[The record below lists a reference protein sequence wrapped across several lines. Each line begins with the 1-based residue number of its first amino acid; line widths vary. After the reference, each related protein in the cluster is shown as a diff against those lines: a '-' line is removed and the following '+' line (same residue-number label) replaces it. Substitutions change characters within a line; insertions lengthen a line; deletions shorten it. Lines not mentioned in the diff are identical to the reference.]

1 MDEKQHVIIQLIMN
15 IQSVIEELNL
25 RGAAPIGRVL
35 SEEEVAWFRE
45 DLTRKKQDDID
56 TFGREA
62 LIANFSLETVQDL
75 GRFAGKYYDLVANL
89 QINEVINNALND
101 KAVIHSYNAIILDGA
116 EKSEM
121 VGHGFHRDMPWF
133 PNCRT
138 SVIIMIPL
146 VDYSPENGSTRF
158 VPGTHAF
165 KDMPTLDYL
174 QKYEVSAEGK
184 AGEAYVVD
192 STTWHRA
199 GDNKSGK
206 PRPMIVLKY
215 TLAPFKQ
222 QVEFYLSNPD
232 LESAEPVV
240 KQRLG
245 WNVRVPHNYIEGR
258 DWNQETR
265 KFKSGQYDMS
275 NTYFK

>member
-1 MDEKQHVIIQLIMN
+1 MDEKQHVILTIMN
-15 IQSVIEELNL
+15 IQSVIEELNH
-25 RGAAPIGRVL
+25 RGAAALGRVL

-45 DLTRKKQDDID
+45 DLVRKKQEDID

-62 LIANFSLETVQDL
+62 LLANFSLETVQDL
-75 GRFAGKYYDLVANL
+75 GRFAGKYYDLVANTQL
-89 QINEVINNALND
+89 NEVINNALND

-116 EKSEM
+116 QKSEM

-138 SVIIMIPL
+138 SIIIMIPL

-165 KDMPTLDYL
+165 KDMPSLEYL
-174 QKYEVSAEGK
+174 QKFEVSAEGK

-222 QVEFYLSNPD
+222 QVEFYLSNPE
-232 LESAEPVV
+232 LEAATPVV

-275 NTYFK
+275 NTYYK

>member
-1 MDEKQHVIIQLIMN
+1 MN
-15 IQSVIEELNL
+15 IKTVIEELNL
-25 RGAAPIGRVL
+25 RGVATLGKVL
-35 SEEEVAWFRE
+35 SDEQIQWFFE
-45 DLTRKKQDDID
+45 DLKKKKQEDID
-56 TFGREA
+56 EFGREK
-62 LIANFSLETVQDL
+62 LLENFSLETVQDL
-75 GRFAGKYYDLVANL
+75 GRFAGAYYDLVANTVL
-89 QINEVINNALND
+89 NEVVNHALND
-101 KAVIHSYNAIILDGA
+101 KAVIHSYNAIILDSEGK
-116 EKSEM
+116 KSEM

-146 VDYSPENGSTRF
+146 VDYSMTNGSTQF

-165 KDMPTLDYL
+165 KDMPSIEFLE
-174 QKYEVSAEGK
+174 KHAVSAHGK
-184 AGEAYVVD
+184 AGEAFVVD

-199 GDNKSGK
+199 GKNKSGD

-222 QVEFYLSNPD
+222 QVEFYLSNPEIENAPD
-232 LESAEPVV
+232 VV

-265 KFKSGQYDMS
+265 KFKSGQYDMT

>member
-1 MDEKQHVIIQLIMN
+1 MDEKQHVISAIMN
-15 IQSVIEELNL
+15 IQSIIEELNL
-25 RGAAPIGRVL
+25 RGAAAIGRVL

-45 DLTRKKQDDID
+45 DLARKKQEDID

-62 LIANFSLETVQDL
+62 LLANFSLETVQDL
-75 GRFAGKYYDLVANL
+75 GRFAGKYYDLVANNQL
-89 QINEVINNALND
+89 NEVINNALND

-138 SVIIMIPL
+138 SIIIMIPL

-165 KDMPTLDYL
+165 KDMPSLEYL
-174 QKYEVSAEGK
+174 QKFEVSAEGK

-222 QVEFYLSNPD
+222 QVEFYLSNPE
-232 LESAEPVV
+232 LEAAAPVV

>member
-1 MDEKQHVIIQLIMN
+1 MN
-15 IQSVIEELNL
+15 LNNIIEELNL
-25 RGAAPIGRVL
+25 RGASAIGKVL
-35 SEEEVAWFRE
+35 TDEQINWFRE
-45 DLTRKKQDDID
+45 DLARKKQEDIER
-56 TFGREA
+56 FGRDT

-75 GRFAGKYYDLVANL
+75 GRFGGNYYDLIANTD
-89 QINEVINNALND
+89 INDLVNLALND

-116 EKSEM
+116 EKSDM

-138 SVIIMIPL
+138 SIIVMIPL
-146 VDYSPENGSTRF
+146 VDYNQENGSTRF

-165 KDMPTLDYL
+165 KDMPSIEYL
-174 QKYEVSAEGK
+174 QKHEVSAAGM
-184 AGEAYVVD
+184 AGEAFVVD

-206 PRPMIVLKY
+206 QRPMIVIKY

-222 QVEFYLSNPD
+222 QVEFYLSNP
-232 LESAEPVV
+232 EIETAAPVV

-275 NTYFK
+275 NVYIK

>member
-1 MDEKQHVIIQLIMN
+1 MN
-15 IQSVIEELNL
+15 IQGIVEELNL
-25 RGAAPIGRVL
+25 RGAATLGQVL
-35 SEEEVAWFRE
+35 TDEQVNWFKE
-45 DLTRKKQDDID
+45 DLSRKKQEDID
-56 TFGREA
+56 LFGRET
-62 LIANFSLETVQDL
+62 LIANYSLETVQDL
-75 GRFAGKYYDLVANL
+75 GRFAGKYYDLIANPA
-89 QINEVINNALND
+89 INEVVNNALND

-116 EKSEM
+116 DKSAM

-133 PNCRT
+133 PGCRT
-138 SVIIMIPL
+138 SIIVMIPL

-165 KDMPTLDYL
+165 KDMPSIEFLE
-174 QKYEVSAEGK
+174 KHEVSAVGK
-184 AGEAYVVD
+184 AGEAFVVD

-206 PRPMIVLKY
+206 PRPMIVIKY

-222 QVEFYLSNPD
+222 QLEFYLSNPEIENAD
-232 LESAEPVV
+232 PLV

-275 NTYFK
+275 NTYIY

>member
-1 MDEKQHVIIQLIMN
+1 MSMN
-15 IQSVIEELNL
+15 NIIEELNI
-25 RGAAPIGRVL
+25 RGAAALGRVL
-35 SEEEVAWFRE
+35 SEEEVLWFRN
-45 DLTRKKQDDID
+45 DLNQKKQADID
-56 TFGREA
+56 EFGRET

-75 GRFAGKYYDLVANL
+75 GRFAGKYYDLLAKPE
-89 QINEVINNALND
+89 INDVVNHALND
-101 KAVIHSYNAIILDGA
+101 KAVVHSYNAIILDGS
-116 EKSEM
+116 EKSAM

-138 SVIIMIPL
+138 SIIIMIPL
-146 VDYSPENGSTRF
+146 VDYSPANGSTRY

-165 KDMPTLDYL
+165 QNMPSVEFME
-174 QKYEVSAEGK
+174 KHEVSAEGK

-199 GDNKSGK
+199 GDNQSGEA
-206 PRPMIVLKY
+206 RPMIVIKY

-222 QVEFYLSNPD
+222 QVEFYLSNPE
-232 LESAEPVV
+232 LENANPIA

>member
-1 MDEKQHVIIQLIMN
+1 VDEKQHVILTIMN
-15 IQSVIEELNL
+15 IQSVIEELNH
-25 RGAAPIGRVL
+25 RGAAALGRVL

-45 DLTRKKQDDID
+45 DLVRKKQEDID

-62 LIANFSLETVQDL
+62 LLANFSLETVQDL
-75 GRFAGKYYDLVANL
+75 GRFAGKYYDLVANTQL
-89 QINEVINNALND
+89 NEVINNALND

-116 EKSEM
+116 QKSEM

-138 SVIIMIPL
+138 SIIIMIPL

-165 KDMPTLDYL
+165 KDMPSLEYL
-174 QKYEVSAEGK
+174 QKFEVSAEGK

-222 QVEFYLSNPD
+222 QVEFYLSNPE
-232 LESAEPVV
+232 LEAATPVV

-275 NTYFK
+275 NTYYK

>member
-1 MDEKQHVIIQLIMN
+1 M
-15 IQSVIEELNL
+15 
-25 RGAAPIGRVL
+25 
-35 SEEEVAWFRE
+35 
-45 DLTRKKQDDID
+45 
-56 TFGREA
+56 
-62 LIANFSLETVQDL
+62 
-75 GRFAGKYYDLVANL
+75 
-89 QINEVINNALND
+89 
-101 KAVIHSYNAIILDGA
+101 
-116 EKSEM
+116 
-121 VGHGFHRDMPWF
+121 
-133 PNCRT
+133 
-138 SVIIMIPL
+138 
-146 VDYSPENGSTRF
+146 
-158 VPGTHAF
+158 
-165 KDMPTLDYL
+165 
-174 QKYEVSAEGK
+174 SAEGK

-222 QVEFYLSNPD
+222 QVEFYLSNPE
-232 LESAEPVV
+232 LEAATPVV

-275 NTYFK
+275 NTYYK

>member
-1 MDEKQHVIIQLIMN
+1 M
-15 IQSVIEELNL
+15 
-25 RGAAPIGRVL
+25 P
-35 SEEEVAWFRE
+35 
-45 DLTRKKQDDID
+45 
-56 TFGREA
+56 
-62 LIANFSLETVQDL
+62 SLE
-75 GRFAGKYYDLVANL
+75 
-89 QINEVINNALND
+89 
-101 KAVIHSYNAIILDGA
+101 
-116 EKSEM
+116 
-121 VGHGFHRDMPWF
+121 
-133 PNCRT
+133 
-138 SVIIMIPL
+138 
-146 VDYSPENGSTRF
+146 
-158 VPGTHAF
+158 
-165 KDMPTLDYL
+165 YL
-174 QKYEVSAEGK
+174 QKFEVSAEGK

-222 QVEFYLSNPD
+222 QVEFYLSNPE
-232 LESAEPVV
+232 LEAATPVV

-275 NTYFK
+275 NTYYK

>member
-1 MDEKQHVIIQLIMN
+1 MN
-15 IQSVIEELNL
+15 IGNIVEELNI
-25 RGAAPIGRVL
+25 RGAAAIGPVL
-35 SEEEVAWFRE
+35 SAEDIDWFRQ
-45 DLTRKKQDDID
+45 DLAAKKQQEID
-56 TFGREA
+56 EFTRET

-75 GRFAGKYYDLVANL
+75 GRFAGKYYDLISNSILNDV
-89 QINEVINNALND
+89 VNNALND

-116 EKSEM
+116 EKSAM

-138 SVIIMIPL
+138 SIIVMIPL

-165 KDMPTLDYL
+165 KDMPSLEFL
-174 QKYEVSAEGK
+174 EKHEVSAMGK

-199 GDNKSGK
+199 GENKSGL
-206 PRPMIVLKY
+206 PRPMIVIKY

-222 QVEFYLSNPD
+222 QVEFYLSNPHI
-232 LESAEPVV
+232 ESASTVV

-245 WNVRVPHNYIEGR
+245 WNVRVPHNFIEGR

-275 NTYFK
+275 NTYLK

>member
-1 MDEKQHVIIQLIMN
+1 MN
-15 IQSVIEELNL
+15 ITSVIETLNL
-25 RGAAPIGRVL
+25 RGAAPMGQVL
-35 SEEEVAWFRE
+35 STEEINWFRE
-45 DLTRKKQDDID
+45 DLARKKQEEIEH
-56 TFGREA
+56 FGRER
-62 LIANFSLETVQDL
+62 LIKDFALETVQDL
-75 GRFAGKYYDLVANL
+75 GRFGGEYYQLIANPI
-89 QINEVINNALND
+89 INEVLNYALND

-116 EKSEM
+116 EKSAM

-138 SVIIMIPL
+138 SIIVMIPL
-146 VDYSPENGSTRF
+146 VDYNPNNGSTKY
-158 VPGTHAF
+158 VPGTHVF
-165 KDMPTLDYL
+165 KDMPSIDYME
-174 QKYEVSAEGK
+174 KHEVSAEGK

-199 GDNKSGK
+199 GDNISGK
-206 PRPMIVLKY
+206 PRPMIVLKF

-222 QVEFYLSNPD
+222 QVEFYLSNP
-232 LESAEPVV
+232 EIENASALV

-265 KFKSGQYDMS
+265 KFKSGQYDMT
-275 NTYFK
+275 NTYLM

>member
-1 MDEKQHVIIQLIMN
+1 VDEKQHVIIQLIMN
-15 IQSVIEELNL
+15 IQSVIEELNF

-222 QVEFYLSNPD
+222 QVEFYLSNPE

>member
-1 MDEKQHVIIQLIMN
+1 VDEKQHVIIQLIMN

-25 RGAAPIGRVL
+25 RGAAAIGRVL

-45 DLTRKKQDDID
+45 DLTRKKQEDID

-75 GRFAGKYYDLVANL
+75 GRFAGKYYDLVANS
-89 QINEVINNALND
+89 QMNEVVNHALND

-184 AGEAYVVD
+184 AGEAYIVD

-222 QVEFYLSNPD
+222 QVEFYLSNPE
-232 LESAEPVV
+232 LESAAPVV

>member
-1 MDEKQHVIIQLIMN
+1 MN
-15 IQSVIEELNL
+15 IQSVIEELNH
-25 RGAAPIGRVL
+25 RGAAALGRVL

-45 DLTRKKQDDID
+45 DLVRKKQEDID

-62 LIANFSLETVQDL
+62 LLANFSLETVQDL
-75 GRFAGKYYDLVANL
+75 GRFAGKYYDLVANTQL
-89 QINEVINNALND
+89 NEVINNALND

-116 EKSEM
+116 QKSEM

-138 SVIIMIPL
+138 SIIIMIPL

-165 KDMPTLDYL
+165 KDMPSLEYL
-174 QKYEVSAEGK
+174 HKFEVSAEGK

-222 QVEFYLSNPD
+222 QVEFYLSNPE
-232 LESAEPVV
+232 LEAATPVV

-275 NTYFK
+275 NTYYK

>member
-1 MDEKQHVIIQLIMN
+1 VDEKQHVIIQLIMN